1 MFIRARTETED
12 TLIKKLEEKKKEDAE
27 MKYERLVEIFDDYK
41 RYFKNLD
48 GVSFNEE

>member
-1 MFIRARTETED
+1 
-12 TLIKKLEEKKKEDAE
+12 

-48 GVSFNEE
+48 GVNNFFLNFQ